1 MVDPNGFPQPNVAT
15 AALPFPIDLDL
26 PAGWTPVAPAAAG
39 EPQAGYVAVR
49 AADTDRPVPTS
60 LVLSG
65 LTVPANQVDLRALA
79 GSHVERLRSH
89 LEVTVLSREADAD
102 GRQAAQLLR
111 IAGGPVPL
119 NQIQI
124 VMAFPDAADPAV
136 IGLLQ
141 IMLSCPEDV
150 LGTAGPEFRGIVASI
165 RPATAQPE
173 QPTQA
178 TEQ

>member
-1 MVDPNGFPQPNVAT
+1 MLDPNGFPQPNAAP
-15 AALPFPIDLDL
+15 AALPFPIELDL

-49 AADTDRPVPTS
+49 AAGTDRPVSTS
-60 LVLSG
+60 LVISG
-65 LTVPANQVDLRALA
+65 LTVPADQVDLRAVA
-79 GSHVERLRSH
+79 STHVDRLRAR
-89 LEVTVLSREADAD
+89 LEVTVLSGEADPD

-111 IAGGPVPL
+111 ITGGPLPV

-124 VMAFPDAADPAV
+124 VLAFPDTTDPAV
-136 IGLLQ
+136 VGLLQ
-141 IMLSCPEDV
+141 IMLSCPEEM

-173 QPTQA
+173 
-178 TEQ
+178 